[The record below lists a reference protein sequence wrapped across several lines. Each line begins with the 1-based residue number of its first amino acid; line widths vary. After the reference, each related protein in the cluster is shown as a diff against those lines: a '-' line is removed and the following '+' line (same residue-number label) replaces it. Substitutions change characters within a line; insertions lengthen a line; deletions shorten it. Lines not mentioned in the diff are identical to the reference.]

1 MCVRVRSNDLTPDS
15 LQQQVK
21 RGNYEVYVWKKA
33 LEPTKSLS
41 PAAIHDWKVRDG
53 ALQHVLMTKDPAPR
67 GLPELTVCHCNI
79 STCHRA
85 DYTCTT
91 NNNMSP
97 SRLHLYNQ
105 QQHVTEPTT
114 PIQPTTTCHRADYT
128 STTNNNMSL
137 SRLHLYNQ
145 QQHVTEPT
153 THCTTNNNM
162 SLSRLHLY
170 NQQHVTEPTTP
181 VQPTTTCH

>member
-1 MCVRVRSNDLTPDS
+1 MTDTSATTVSVARSPSIDNSLTDAGIICTTDAHRSSVRSLVRIDIGRSGVAKQVCFVLTCNDPTPDS
-15 LQQQVK
+15 LQQRVK
-21 RGNYEVYVWKKA
+21 RSNYEVYVWKKA

-41 PAAIHDWKVRDG
+41 PAPIHNWKVRDG

-91 NNNMSP
+91 NNNMS
-97 SRLHLYNQ
+97 
-105 QQHVTEPTT
+105 
-114 PIQPTTTCHRADYT
+114 
-128 STTNNNMSL
+128 L

-145 QQHVTEPT
+145 QQHATEPT
-153 THCTTNNNM
+153 TH
-162 SLSRLHLY
+162 
-170 NQQHVTEPTTP
+170 